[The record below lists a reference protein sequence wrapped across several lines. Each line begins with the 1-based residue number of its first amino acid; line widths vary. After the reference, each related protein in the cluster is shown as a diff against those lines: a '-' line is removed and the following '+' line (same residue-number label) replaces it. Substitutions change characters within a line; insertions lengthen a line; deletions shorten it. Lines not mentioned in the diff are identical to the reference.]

1 MTACKWLLMAAALL
15 AGQAEAPRRAAQ
27 SPGGEAVMPL
37 CYVSLIDT
45 VKVPA
50 QEAGVLVSLE
60 AREGMQVE
68 EGMVLGQVN
77 ASKAEHVKRVAD
89 AEKRV
94 AEEQAENK
102 VNIRF
107 SEAAAGVAEW
117 EYKANVDANKKS
129 RNAVAHAEINRLK
142 LQWKK
147 AELQIEQAQV
157 EQKIAELT
165 AEAKGA
171 EVDAAED
178 DIQRRKIVAPISGEV
193 VEVLPHA
200 GEWVNPGDPVLHIVR
215 LDKLR
220 IEGRLK
226 VVEFAPGEIINRPVK
241 VEVALARGRVEVFEG
256 KVTFI
261 HPTVVGGYYRVRAE
275 VVNRSENGQWLL
287 RDGHEVVMTVQT
299 GAVAS
304 RPVAAQR

>member
-27 SPGGEAVMPL
+27 SPGGEAVISN

-68 EGMVLGQVN
+68 EGMLLGQVN

-94 AEEQAENK
+94 AEEQAKND

-107 SEAAAGVAEW
+107 SVAAAGVAKW
-117 EYKANVDANKKS
+117 EYEANKEANRRS
-129 RNAVAHAEINRLK
+129 QNAVAHAEIQRL
-142 LQWKK
+142 LLNWKK
-147 AELQIEQAQV
+147 GELQIEQAQV

-165 AEAKGA
+165 AEAKAA

-193 VEVLPHA
+193 AEVFPHA

-226 VVEFAPGEIINRPVK
+226 VEEFAPGEIINRPVK
-241 VEVALARGRVEVFEG
+241 VEVALARGRVEFFEG
-256 KVTFI
+256 KITFI
-261 HPTVVGGYYRVRAE
+261 HPTVTGGSYRVRAE

-287 RDGHEVVMTVQT
+287 RDGHAVVMTVQM